1 MLRLLLPLVLG
12 LVGLGA
18 GVGAAVVLRPDI
30 APGPD
35 LASSA
40 PPCGVAADHDASYAT
55 GGDHAAAGHG
65 EAYSNTVFARLSR
78 QFVVPVIEDGRVASM
93 AVMSLTL
100 EVTPELEETVFDRE
114 PRLRDGFL
122 RVILDHANTGGF
134 EGTFTSNGAI
144 DAVKTRLM
152 ESARSELGTGV
163 KDVLLLDIARQD
175 L

>member
-1 MLRLLLPLVLG
+1 MKRLLLPLVLG

-18 GVGAAVVLRPDI
+18 GVGAAVVLKPDP
-30 APGPD
+30 AHGPD
-35 LASSA
+35 LAQSGA
-40 PPCGVAADHDASYAT
+40 PCGEPAGHDA
-55 GGDHAAAGHG
+55 DAGHG
-65 EAYSNTVFARLSR
+65 GGHDDGHGGSSSGTVFAQLNR

-100 EVTPELEETVFDRE
+100 EVTPNLEETVFERE

-134 EGTFTSNGAI
+134 DGTFTSNGAV
-144 DAVKTRLM
+144 DAVKARLM
-152 ESARSELGTGV
+152 ETARAELGDGV